1 MVPVIALVG
10 RPNVGKSTLFNRL
23 TKTRDAIVA
32 DFAGLTRDR
41 KYGEAK
47 WQGRTY
53 IVVDTG
59 GISGDEEGID
69 LKMAEQSLQAI
80 EESDAVLFLVDS
92 RDGMTVADQMIAEHL
107 RKRNKRTFLVA
118 NKVDTVDPEIARAEF
133 SPLAIGDAFPIA
145 AAHGRGVNNLLEA
158 VLGVFPKDEVEVEEL
173 SEEQVRAAAEEGGD
187 VFRRVQGID
196 ETTGIKIAVIGRPN
210 VGKSTLVNRMLGEER
225 VIVYDQAGT
234 TRDSIYIP
242 FERNEERYT
251 LIDTAGVR
259 RRGKVFEAVEKFS
272 VVKTLQ
278 AIQDANVVI
287 FVMDAREGVVEHDLN
302 LLGFVLET
310 GRALVIALNKW
321 DGMESGERDYVKT
334 ELERRLLFVDFAD
347 IHFISALHGTGV
359 GHLYK
364 SVQQSF
370 ASATTRWPTSRL
382 TQILEDAVQE
392 HQPPMVSGRRI
403 KLRYAHL
410 GGANPPLIV
419 IHGNQTEA
427 VPKSYTRYLEKTYRR
442 VLKLVGTPIRIEYRG
457 GENPFEGKKNT
468 LTERQVNKKRRLMSH
483 HKKAEKKRKDKRR

>member
-1 MVPVIALVG
+1 MVPVIALVV

-23 TKTRDAIVA
+23 TKTRNAIVA
-32 DFAGLTRDR
+32 EFAGLTRDR
-41 KYGEAK
+41 QYGEAK
-47 WQGRTY
+47 WQGKTY
-53 IVVDTG
+53 LVIDTG

-69 LKMAEQSLQAI
+69 AKMAEQSLQAI
-80 EESDAVLFLVDS
+80 EEADAVLFMVDS
-92 RDGMTVADQMIAEHL
+92 RAGLTAADQMIAEHL
-107 RKRNKRTFLVA
+107 RKRNKRCFLVA
-118 NKVDTVDPEIARAEF
+118 NKVDTVDPDLARAEF
-133 SPLAIGDAFPIA
+133 SPLGLGDALPIA
-145 AAHGRGVNNLLEA
+145 AAHGRGISHMLDAALGIFASDEA
-158 VLGVFPKDEVEVEEL
+158 EAEDEEAEIVAPGQEAKRIPGPSEKD
-173 SEEQVRAAAEEGGD
+173 
-187 VFRRVQGID
+187 
-196 ETTGIKIAVIGRPN
+196 GIKIAIIGRPN

-242 FERNEERYT
+242 FERGDEKYT
-251 LIDTAGVR
+251 LIDPAGVR
-259 RRGKVFEAVEKFS
+259 RRGKIFEAVEKFS

-321 DGMESGERDYVKT
+321 DGMDPKERDYVKT
-334 ELERRLLFVDFAD
+334 ELERRLFFVDFAD

-359 GHLYK
+359 GNLYK
-364 SVQQSF
+364 SVQASF
-370 ASATTRWPTSRL
+370 TSAVTRWPTNRL

-392 HQPPMVSGRRI
+392 HQPPMVNGRRI

-419 IHGNQTEA
+419 IHGNQVDA
-427 VPKSYTRYLEKTYRR
+427 VPKSYSRYLENTFRR
-442 VLKLVGTPIRIEYRG
+442 VLKLVGTPIRIEYKG
-457 GENPFEGKKNT
+457 GENPYEKNKNT
-468 LTERQVNKKRRLMSH
+468 LTDRQVNKKRRLMSH
-483 HKKAEKKRKDKRR
+483 HKKAEKKRRDKK

>member
-23 TKTRDAIVA
+23 TRTRDAIVG
-32 DFAGLTRDR
+32 DLSGLTRDR
-41 KYGEAK
+41 QYGEAK

-69 LKMAEQSLQAI
+69 AKMAEQSLQAI
-80 EESDAVLFLVDS
+80 EEADVVLFLVDARAGLS
-92 RDGMTVADQMIAEHL
+92 ASDQMIGEHL
-107 RKRNKRTFLVA
+107 RKRNKDSHLII
-118 NKVDTVDPEIARAEF
+118 NKVDNLDPDLARAEF
-133 SPLAIGDAFPIA
+133 AAMGMGESLAIAG
-145 AAHGRGVNNLLEA
+145 AHGRGISQMLEA
-158 VLGVFPKDEVEVEEL
+158 VLSRFPKDAGEL
-173 SEEQVRAAAEEGGD
+173 EEGEEPEEVAEGEEAKRIPGPSEKD
-187 VFRRVQGID
+187 
-196 ETTGIKIAVIGRPN
+196 GIKLAIIGRPN
-210 VGKSTLVNRMLGEER
+210 VGKSTLVNRMLGEDR

-242 FERNEERYT
+242 FERDDEKYT

-259 RRGKVFEAVEKFS
+259 RRGKIFEAVEKFS

-278 AIQDANVVI
+278 AIQDSNVVV
-287 FVMDAREGVVEHDLN
+287 FVMDAREGVVDHDLN
-302 LLGFVLET
+302 LLGFVLES

-321 DGMESGERDYVKT
+321 DGMEPSERDYVKT
-334 ELERRLLFVDFAD
+334 ELQRRLFFVDFAD

-364 SVQQSF
+364 SVQASFQS
-370 ASATTRWPTSRL
+370 AITRWPTNRL
-382 TQILEDAVQE
+382 TQILEDAVRE
-392 HQPPMVSGRRI
+392 HQPPLVNGRRI

-419 IHGNQTEA
+419 IHGNQVES
-427 VPKSYTRYLEKTYRR
+427 VPRAYSRYLENTYRR
-442 VLKLVGTPIRIEYRG
+442 VLKLVGTPIRIEYKG
-457 GENPFEGKKNT
+457 GENPYEGNKNT
-468 LTERQVNKKRRLMSH
+468 LTDRQVNKKRRLMSH
-483 HKKAEKKRKDKRR
+483 HKKAEKKRKDKR